1 MNQDGE
7 VLFRPPSDVS
17 AQRVARVYAEALL
30 NAAERRGQADALLDE
45 YESLVNDLFRA
56 DPMFEAF
63 LASAAVGREHKREVL
78 RKVFEHRASEL
89 FFNFLMVVNQHE
101 RLELLRLILQACKA
115 LRDQRARRIHVQ
127 VRSAV
132 PLADDHRQQLE
143 HVVRESFQLEPVIES
158 RVDPDILGGVVVR
171 IGDWLFDGSVKNRL
185 ERLRQELIERTSY
198 EVQSRRDQF
207 CTADGN

>member
-17 AQRVARVYAEALL
+17 AQRVARVYAEALVD
-30 NAAERRGQADALLDE
+30 AAEERGQVDAVLEE
-45 YESLVNDLFRA
+45 YDSLIHEVFRA

-63 LASAAVGREHKREVL
+63 LASAAVGREHKKEVL

-101 RLELLRLILQACKA
+101 RLELLRLILQACQA

-132 PLADDHRQQLE
+132 PLADDQRQALE
-143 HVVRESFQLEPVIES
+143 QIVRESFQLEPVVELQ
-158 RVDPDILGGVVVR
+158 VDPEILGGVVVR
-171 IGDWLFDGSVKNRL
+171 VGDWLFDGSVKNRL
-185 ERLRQELIERTSY
+185 ETLR
-198 EVQSRRDQF
+198 
-207 CTADGN
+207 